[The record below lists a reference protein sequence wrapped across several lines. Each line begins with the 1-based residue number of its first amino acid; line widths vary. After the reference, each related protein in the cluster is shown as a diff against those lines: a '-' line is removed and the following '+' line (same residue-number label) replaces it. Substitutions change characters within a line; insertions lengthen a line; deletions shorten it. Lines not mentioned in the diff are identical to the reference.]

1 MTQTRR
7 QLLPL
12 LALGLSGIASGAR
25 AQIVRAQIVRAQA
38 DAPENLFISPHGKP
52 FRAPPDAPYPVAAW
66 FRDADKDGDGKL
78 SHDEFL
84 ADAAAFFKV
93 LDRRGRG
100 QLSPFD
106 VQYYERVICPE
117 VLGARVDVSAGLVP
131 PARLWL
137 VQRDVP
143 GSPSSN
149 QSLEPGIRNPTPD
162 RRPPPTLDESR
173 QGASPYSF
181 FDEPEP
187 VSAADLEYTGFISEA
202 NFMKLADTHFA
213 TLDSDHAGYL
223 TLAALPKTPAQRMLE
238 ARRPRRGS

>member
-1 MTQTRR
+1 MPSMTQTRR

-12 LALGLSGIASGAR
+12 LVLGLSGIASG
-25 AQIVRAQIVRAQA
+25 VRAQLFRTQA

-52 FRAPPDAPYPVAAW
+52 FRAPSDAPYPVAAW
-66 FRDADKDGDGKL
+66 FGEADKNGDGKL
-78 SHDEFL
+78 SHEEFL
-84 ADAAAFFKV
+84 ADAEAFFKV

-100 QLSPFD
+100 QLTPFD

-117 VLGARVDVSAGLVP
+117 VLGPRIDVSAGLAAPV
-131 PARLWL
+131 RLWR
-137 VQRDVP
+137 VQHDVP
-143 GSPSSN
+143 GSPDTN

-162 RRPPPTLDESR
+162 GRPAPPTLDESR

-187 VSAADLEYTGFISEA
+187 VSAADLDYTGFISQA
-202 NFMKLADTHFA
+202 NFLKLADAHFA

-223 TLAALPKTPAQRMLE
+223 TLAALPKTLAQRLLE
-238 ARRPRRGS
+238 ARPPSHRP